1 MSMMT
6 TMIRCDNDAYNDD
19 DNDTVV
25 MMMTIYDFNAVICI
39 GVYVLVSNFDHM

>member
-6 TMIRCDNDAYNDD
+6 TMIRCDKDAYNDDDD

-25 MMMTIYDFNAVICI
+25 MMMTIYDFNAAICT
-39 GVYVLVSNFDHM
+39 GVQF

>member
-19 DNDTVV
+19 DDDNDTVV
-25 MMMTIYDFNAVICI
+25 MTMTIYDLSAVICI
-39 GVYVLVSNFDHM
+39 GVQF